1 MSQKYNNRYC
11 QEIYKLIEPLLG
23 DLMTQNILKFQIKKL
38 GKTEETVEVSDLPKL
53 AEAFKSGLTIFLG
66 SEASGNVADRIS
78 KIL

>member
-23 DLMTQNILKFQIKKL
+23 DLMTQNILKFQIKKI
-38 GKTEETVEVSDLPKL
+38 GKIEDTIEASDLPTI
-53 AEAFKSGLTIFLG
+53 AEAIKSGLTIFLG
-66 SEASGNVADRIS
+66 SEASGNVAERIS